1 MRIES
6 PADVTADAIDQ
17 AAEILT
23 GVVRRTPLERSH
35 RLSEIAGRNVF
46 LKREDLQS
54 VRSYKIRGA
63 YLFVAGL
70 EPEQRTAGVVTASA
84 GNHAQGVAFA
94 CNRLKIQ
101 GRIYVPTRT
110 PKQKRERI
118 LAIGGEWVQL
128 VLTGDTFDDA
138 AEAAHTDAERTGAT
152 MVPPFD
158 DPTVITGQGTV
169 VREAVAQAREQF
181 GSEIGTVV
189 VPVGGGGLI
198 AGTGAWL
205 RERMPSVRLV
215 GVEPAGAV
223 SMATAVRQGK
233 PVTLAEIDSF
243 IDGAAV
249 RRAGRANLELVDR
262 IAPEL
267 IAIEEGAVCTEM
279 LNLYQVEGIIAEP
292 AGALA
297 ATAVATRAVP
307 GEATAEGQDPSA
319 AARPEGEAD
328 GDILVVV
335 SGGNND
341 VSRYNEVVERSL
353 VHEGLKHYFLVTFAQ
368 EPGALRRFLDQVL
381 GEGDDIVLFDYIK
394 RNNREQGPA
403 LVGIELGAREN
414 LEPLLA
420 RIATSNMP
428 IERIDP
434 MDPMYRY
441 LT

>member
-35 RLSEIAGRNVF
+35 RLSEISGRNVF

-169 VREAVAQAREQF
+169 VREAVAQAL
-181 GSEIGTVV
+181 S
-189 VPVGGGGLI
+189 
-198 AGTGAWL
+198 W
-205 RERMPSVRLV
+205 
-215 GVEPAGAV
+215 
-223 SMATAVRQGK
+223 
-233 PVTLAEIDSF
+233 
-243 IDGAAV
+243 
-249 RRAGRANLELVDR
+249 
-262 IAPEL
+262 
-267 IAIEEGAVCTEM
+267 C
-279 LNLYQVEGIIAEP
+279 
-292 AGALA
+292 
-297 ATAVATRAVP
+297 
-307 GEATAEGQDPSA
+307 PSA
-319 AARPEGEAD
+319 AA
-328 GDILVVV
+328 V
-335 SGGNND
+335 
-341 VSRYNEVVERSL
+341 
-353 VHEGLKHYFLVTFAQ
+353 
-368 EPGALRRFLDQVL
+368 
-381 GEGDDIVLFDYIK
+381 
-394 RNNREQGPA
+394 
-403 LVGIELGAREN
+403 
-414 LEPLLA
+414 
-420 RIATSNMP
+420 
-428 IERIDP
+428 
-434 MDPMYRY
+434 
-441 LT
+441 